1 MTFWRRFTTDKWYL
15 GHADY
20 CCIRCGKK
28 HKHEIRRIAE
38 DRELYTL
45 DYCSQECLEQSVQE
59 PEWKKLR
66 WKETHMERSEW
77 QSRWGALVKI
87 GFTPENETTPRTRKR

>member
-1 MTFWRRFTTDKWYL
+1 MTFWSWFVSDQWYL

-28 HKHEIRRIAE
+28 HHHEIRRTDDAME
-38 DRELYTL
+38 FYTL
-45 DYCSQECLEQSVQE
+45 DYCSQECMDLSVQE
-59 PEWKKLR
+59 PEWKKLP
-66 WKETHMERSEW
+66 WKEAHLERSEW

-87 GFTPENETTPRTRKR
+87 GFTPENETTPKTRKR